1 MLSLSLGSIAGVGP
15 LLRNELT
22 LAGTF
27 SSTDDHDRAD
37 DNLAVD
43 DPRLV
48 LGGVHAEDGSLRS
61 DGCLR
66 APS

>member
-1 MLSLSLGSIAGVGP
+1 LGQK
-15 LLRNELT
+15 LT
-22 LAGTF
+22 LAAVEETVVI
-27 SSTDDHDRAD
+27 SESDDHDRAD

-61 DGCLR
+61 DG
-66 APS
+66 